1 MATASTDSNQNIDQL
16 NSFLRGELSAVETY
30 RIALE
35 KLERGSV
42 NRTQLEACMS
52 SHQRRVEK
60 LTSRIQALGGVP
72 ADSSGAWGVMT
83 KAIESTAAAMSDQT
97 AIAALESGE
106 DHGLADYRADADK
119 LTADVRSI
127 VTSEL
132 LPAQEDTHAR
142 MSQLKK
148 SMQA

>member
-1 MATASTDSNQNIDQL
+1 MGTANTNSNENIDQL

-60 LTSRIQALGGVP
+60 LNSRVQALGGVP
-72 ADSSGAWGVMT
+72 ADSSGAWGSLT
-83 KAIESTAAAMSDQT
+83 TAIESTAAAMSEKI

-106 DHGLADYRADADK
+106 DHGLADYRRDADK
-119 LTADVRSI
+119 LTADVRSM
-127 VTSEL
+127 VTTEL

-148 SMQA
+148 SLQA